1 MGPDKDPVGELAK
14 SSCGGAPYATS
25 RLENRLIG
33 LAVDSDGD
41 DLVQLPNIQPGQKQ
55 NIYTNADTHTHTLLD
70 MLDESPRHPTPTYDN
85 TTKSPSQFALNS
97 LRTLKTQNLRNPKD
111 PGSKPGNREKY
122 SARPLLQED
131 LLDQAVERISFD
143 LQKTCILKIRVRTFL

>member
-55 NIYTNADTHTHTLLD
+55 NIYTNADTHTHFA
-70 MLDESPRHPTPTYDN
+70 RH
-85 TTKSPSQFALNS
+85 A
-97 LRTLKTQNLRNPKD
+97 
-111 PGSKPGNREKY
+111 G
-122 SARPLLQED
+122 
-131 LLDQAVERISFD
+131 
-143 LQKTCILKIRVRTFL
+143 